1 MREPPNKSL
10 QPTRDDRPVGL
21 VPRALFLQRT
31 TRAAPGPV
39 VNVTEGVSQHGGFQ
53 RYENVVDNFSRPANN
68 PARQR
73 RSTVF
78 GNRPLPVFNRNE
90 NSLKNET

>member
-1 MREPPNKSL
+1 MGWSKNEFSHSL
-10 QPTRDDRPVGL
+10 VLQHLTRDDRPVGL

-73 RSTVF
+73 RSTVIWK
-78 GNRPLPVFNRNE
+78 PAVA
-90 NSLKNET
+90 SI